1 MSTHL
6 HLFRFTGTDDNVVL
20 KFFANF
26 SRFEYALKRA
36 GFVTSGEYHSA
47 KPNWREFAEKVSVGL
62 GDIKEGEFNS
72 AKSYL
77 LQHPPRRQVFRDNSI
92 RWEANCKSNTESE
105 GQYLLRLVRDVRN
118 NLFHGGKYD
127 RESVDDGSLRNSELL
142 NASLI
147 ILDQCLQLNRTLAFY
162 FANSE

>member
-1 MSTHL
+1 MNSHQHL
-6 HLFRFTGTDDNVVL
+6 LRLTGTDDGVLL
-20 KFFANF
+20 KFFVNF

-47 KPNWREFAEKVSVGL
+47 KANWRGFAEKVSVGL
-62 GDIKEGEFNS
+62 GDVTEEEFKN

-77 LQHPPRRQVFRDNSI
+77 IKHPPRRQVFRDHSI
-92 RWEANCKSNTESE
+92 RWEANGRWNKESE

-127 RESVDDGSLRNSELL
+127 NESVDDQSLRNSELL
-142 NASLI
+142 SASLT
-147 ILDQCLQLNRTLAFY
+147 ILDWCLKLEDRVKFY
-162 FANSE
+162 FEAD